1 MDNFPS
7 FTELGQLPDWYEGE
21 DAGRA
26 LAAGAAG
33 RRWNKNGR
41 KQGSLREFHASAQLH
56 PGSRPS
62 ASGNESA
69 ENWEKLERSLGVC
82 APGAGR
88 LAARISVL
96 EPREIYVWGVW
107 EFERSLT
114 KSRSLSGPS

>member
-26 LAAGAAG
+26 AGAQLQEG
-33 RRWNKNGR
+33 DGTKTGENKR
-41 KQGSLREFHASAQLH
+41 VCGSFTLH
-56 PGSRPS
+56 LSCILDPGLQSQET
-62 ASGNESA
+62 ESA
-69 ENWEKLERSLGVC
+69 ENWEKLWELQGVC

-88 LAARISVL
+88 PAARISVL